1 MSGQRKDSS
10 KDGGKDGGREG
21 GREGNAF
28 GFETRAV
35 HAGASPDPL
44 TGARQTPIFQNTA
57 YVFHDTDHAAS
68 LFNLQEPGFIY
79 SRISNP
85 TVAVLEERIASLEG
99 GVGATATASGHAAQ
113 MLALFP
119 LMSPGAHIV
128 ASSKLYGGSLNQ
140 MGIAYK
146 RFDWHTTFVDPEDP
160 DNFRRALKPE
170 TRAIFVESLSNPGG
184 VLVDLEAVAAIAREA
199 EVPFIVDNT
208 MASPWLCRPIEWGA
222 DIVINSTTKF
232 LSGNGTS
239 MGGAVTDTGDFPW
252 LSHPDKY
259 PSLGA
264 PTPEYHDLTFAET
277 FGNLA
282 YNTYGHA
289 VGLRDL
295 GATMAPMNAFQTLL
309 GLETLPLRMDRHAAN
324 ALAVA
329 SWLEDHPA
337 VAWVSYAGLK
347 SSHQHGLAQKYMPRG
362 VGPVFTCGL
371 KGGFEAG
378 LKLAESVN
386 LFSHL
391 ANVGDTR
398 SLILHPASTTHRQLT
413 DEQRTAAG
421 SGDDVIRLSIGIE
434 TADDLIADLEQ
445 GLAAANM
452 RAAAE

>member
-1 MSGQRKDSS
+1 MSDKKNKTGADH
-10 KDGGKDGGREG
+10 
-21 GREGNAF
+21 
-28 GFETRAV
+28 GFETRSI
-35 HAGASPDPL
+35 HAGAAPEPV

-57 YVFHDTDHAAS
+57 YSFHDTDHAAS

-79 SRISNP
+79 SRLTNP
-85 TVAVLEERIASLEG
+85 TVSVLEERIASLEG
-99 GVGATATASGHAAQ
+99 GVGATCTASGHAAQ

-119 LMSPGAHIV
+119 IMRPGAHIV

-140 MGIAYK
+140 MGIAYQ
-146 RFDWHTTFVDPEDP
+146 RFDWHTTFVDPDAPE
-160 DNFRRALKPE
+160 NFRAALTPE
-170 TRAIFVESLSNPGG
+170 TRAIFIESLSNPGG
-184 VLVDLEAVAAIAREA
+184 VVADIEAIAHVAHEA
-199 EVPFIVDNT
+199 GIPLIVDNT
-208 MASPWLCRPIEWGA
+208 MASPWLCRPIEHGA

-252 LSHPDKY
+252 LSHPEKF

-264 PTPEYHDLTFAET
+264 PAPEYHDLTFAET

-295 GATMAPMNAFQTLL
+295 GATMAPLNAWLTLL
-309 GLETLPLRMDRHAAN
+309 GLETLPLRMERHASN

-329 SWLEDHPA
+329 EWLEAHPA
-337 VAWVSYAGLK
+337 VAWVSYAGLG
-347 SSHQHGLAQKYMPRG
+347 SSPYHALAQKYLPRG
-362 VGPVFTCGL
+362 VGPVFTFGL
-371 KGGFEAG
+371 KGGYASGLRLVEA
-378 LKLAESVN
+378 VN

-398 SLILHPASTTHRQLT
+398 SLILHPASTTHRQLS

-421 SGDDVIRLSIGIE
+421 AGDEVIRLSIGLE
-434 TADDLIADLEQ
+434 TVTDLTDDLEQ
-445 GLAAANM
+445 ALAESELAAA
-452 RAAAE
+452 AE